1 MKKMQNSKCKM
12 QNAKLK
18 GEEKTVLVAENLSKN
33 YIIGGYIL
41 PALKGVSLQLF
52 HNEILAIVGPSGAG
66 KTTLL
71 HLLGLLDKPTDG
83 EIYVGDRRASLLND
97 EERAKLRN
105 KKIGFVFQCH
115 YLLPEFNTWENV
127 SLPALIAGEEK
138 NKSVEKAKNLLN
150 ELGLGNRLDHRPPEL
165 SLGEAQRVAL
175 ARALINDPEI
185 ILADEPT
192 GNLDWETGEEVKY
205 ILWEEVK
212 KRNCSMLFVTHDEL
226 LAKDADR
233 ILILIDGRFNGH
245 GLRVK

>member
-1 MKKMQNSKCKM
+1 MVVT
-12 QNAKLK
+12 L
-18 GEEKTVLVAENLSKN
+18 EKEKIKTEKIILSAENLYKSYSLGK
-33 YIIGGYIL
+33 YAL
-41 PALKGVSLQLF
+41 PVLKGVNLKLYQS
-52 HNEILAIVGPSGAG
+52 EILAIVGPSGAG

-71 HLLGLLDKPTDG
+71 HLLGLLDKPTNG
-83 EIYVGDRRASLLND
+83 EIYVGDRIASVFND

-115 YLLPEFNTWENV
+115 YLLPEFNAWENV

-138 NKSVEKAKNLLN
+138 NKSVEKAKKLLN
-150 ELGLGNRLDHRPPEL
+150 ELGLENRLNHQPAEL

-192 GNLDWETGEEVKY
+192 GNLDWETGEDVKY
-205 ILWEEVK
+205 MLWEEVK

-233 ILILIDGRFNGH
+233 ILILIDGRLNGSA
-245 GLRVK
+245 LRAK

>member
-1 MKKMQNSKCKM
+1 MVVT
-12 QNAKLK
+12 L
-18 GEEKTVLVAENLSKN
+18 EKEKIKTEKIILSAENLYKSYSLEK
-33 YIIGGYIL
+33 YTL
-41 PALKGVSLQLF
+41 PVLKGVNLKLYQG
-52 HNEILAIVGPSGAG
+52 EILAIVGPSGAG

-71 HLLGLLDKPTDG
+71 HLLGLLDKPTNG
-83 EIYVGDRRASLLND
+83 EIYVGDRRTSVLND

-115 YLLPEFNTWENV
+115 YLLSEFNAWENV

-138 NKSVEKAKNLLN
+138 NKSVEKAKKLLN
-150 ELGLGNRLDHRPPEL
+150 ELGLRNRLNHQPAEL

-192 GNLDWETGEEVKY
+192 GNLDWETGEDVKY
-205 ILWEEVK
+205 ILWEELK

-233 ILILIDGRFNGH
+233 ILILIDGRLNGST
-245 GLRVK
+245 LRAK